1 MLKKY
6 INQEL
11 WLEYSDMSN
20 SMKHLGNINL
30 DREWDSISRCIK
42 RAAEEEIP
50 KKKILNSGINK
61 APKKRRTELQI
72 AINKLRKIIR
82 RCKKE
87 KNSNRDKDKQCELER
102 EIEKIF

>member
-1 MLKKY
+1 
-6 INQEL
+6 
-11 WLEYSDMSN
+11 MSN
-20 SMKHLGNINL
+20 SMKYLGNINL
-30 DREWDSISRCIK
+30 DREWNSISRCIK

-61 APKKRRTELQI
+61 VPKKKCTELQI

-87 KNSNRDKDKQCELER
+87 KNSNRDKDE
-102 EIEKIF
+102 